1 MNNVVTSMDIQFD
14 ETMIK
19 VDEDAVLDL
28 EPIYIKEKTLSR
40 DYQNSERILITLM
53 YGLILS

>member
-1 MNNVVTSMDIQFD
+1 MDIQFD

-28 EPIYIKEKTLSR
+28 EPIYIKEMTLSR

>member
-28 EPIYIKEKTLSR
+28 EPIYIKEMTLSR
-40 DYQNSERILITLM
+40 DYQNYERILITLM

>member
-14 ETMIK
+14 DTMIK

-28 EPIYIKEKTLSR
+28 EPIYIKEMTLSR
-40 DYQNSERILITLM
+40 DYQHSDRILITLM